1 MASMFTV
8 EDVLGRL
15 QRPAR
20 QLAPSWRVRVTFKDG
35 SEWEQMYEPAA
46 NWPTLLVEHP
56 PVRFIA
62 RQTMNLV
69 RFYLREHGM
78 EAVRVEL
85 EPPPGTTDDLGQP
98 VRGDIVLA
106 IVKLT

>member
-1 MASMFTV
+1 MPSSYTV

-15 QRPAR
+15 QRPTR
-20 QLAPSWRVRVTFKDG
+20 QLAPTWRVRITFKDG

-69 RFYLREHGM
+69 RFYLRELGM
-78 EAVRVEL
+78 EAVRVEVD
-85 EPPPGTTDDLGQP
+85 PPPGTVDDHGRAVVGEVQ
-98 VRGDIVLA
+98 LA
-106 IVKLT
+106 IVRL

>member
-1 MASMFTV
+1 MSSMYTV

-15 QRPAR
+15 QRPQR
-20 QLAPSWRVRVTFKDG
+20 QLAPSWRVRITFKDG

-69 RFYLREHGM
+69 RYYLQEHNM
-78 EAVRVEL
+78 EAVRVEV
-85 EPPPGTTDDLGQP
+85 EAPPGTVDD
-98 VRGDIVLA
+98 RGRQIDGEIQLA
-106 IVKLT
+106 IVRL

>member
-1 MASMFTV
+1 MSSMNTV
-8 EDVLGRL
+8 EDVIGRL
-15 QRPAR
+15 QRPER
-20 QLAPSWRVRVTFKDG
+20 QLAPSWRVRITFKDG

-69 RFYLREHGM
+69 RYYLQEHNM
-78 EAVRVEL
+78 EAVRVEV
-85 EPPPGTTDDLGQP
+85 EAPAGTVDDRGR
-98 VRGDIVLA
+98 VIVGDIQLA
-106 IVKLT
+106 IVRL